1 VHFILENY
9 LLNYNIMGTSGNTN
23 KKKNEKFI
31 PGHLISIKMNILEEI
46 LNQTKKSICKII
58 CNNGAMGTGFF
69 CFLPF
74 PNKDKKLPTLITN
87 NHILEEPDIEVGK
100 SIKFSINDEKK
111 YFNIILDEKRKVY
124 TNDKY
129 DITIIELYK
138 EKDGINEDDSFL
150 EVDDKIIDDNM
161 KAHIETILKD
171 KSIYIIHYPG
181 GDKLEH
187 AEGLIKLIDKDKYTI
202 HHTCNT
208 RPGSSGS
215 PICFLDNNKLI
226 GIHVGAN
233 NDEDKWNLG
242 TLLNEPFKAFN
253 EKYLIKNNNNCDNK
267 KEGKK
272 NEFSLFDENNNN
284 LENNLYLNNNI
295 NIVNNNNKNINNDNG
310 NYINNNIFN
319 YNKNSSNINSDNLNM
334 SKSILNFPK
343 KNAVDQIIIVYKER
357 KCNIKDFYYN
367 VGANLFMNEAISNQ
381 KCFGE
386 IFVKNNKDKCKIIYK
401 EKEYELLPYFK
412 DVIKEDI
419 GEELIIKLIGISKI
433 TNCTNMFFG
442 CTSLYSL
449 PDIKNWDTG
458 NITDMTGM
466 FTYCRSLNPFPDI
479 SGWNTKNV
487 KSFKNFFFYCRE
499 IESLPDISR
508 WDISNSVD
516 LSHMFDCCISIKY
529 LPDISKWNTSNVT
542 NISALFA
549 SCMKIRYLPD
559 ISNWLTYKVKSMR
572 SLFSECHSLIFIAD
586 ISKWNTD
593 KVEDMYK
600 MFSNCHSLEV
610 LPDISLWNTKNVK
623 NMTNMFCGCY
633 SLTSFPDILNWE
645 LNDSVQTSGMF
656 MDFSNNA
663 ITDKNKLAQYK
674 SKFKLSSSIFNN
686 LYDSVS
692 KKLFKQ
698 FV

>member
-1 VHFILENY
+1 
-9 LLNYNIMGTSGNTN
+9 MGTAGGTKN
-23 KKKNEKFI
+23 KKNEKLL

-46 LNQTKKSICKII
+46 LSQTKKSICKII

-74 PNKDKKLPTLITN
+74 PNKDTKLPTLITN
-87 NHILEEPDIEVGK
+87 NHILEESDIEVGK

-111 YFNIILDEKRKVY
+111 YFEIILDEKRKVY
-124 TNDKY
+124 TNNNY

-138 EKDGINEDDSFL
+138 EKDGIEGDDSFL
-150 EVDDKIIDDNM
+150 EVDNKIIDNDMN
-161 KAHIETILKD
+161 AHFDTILRD

-187 AEGLIKLIDKDKYTI
+187 AEGIIKLIDKDKYTI

-233 NDEDKWNLG
+233 SDEDKWNLG
-242 TLLNEPFKAFN
+242 TLLSEPIKKFN
-253 EKYLIKNNNNCDNK
+253 EKFLIKKNNNDDNK
-267 KEGKK
+267 KEEKK

-284 LENNLYLNNNI
+284 LENNLYLNKSI
-295 NIVNNNNKNINNDNG
+295 NKVNNN
-310 NYINNNIFN
+310 YIDNNNIFN
-319 YNKNSSNINSDNLNM
+319 CNNNSSNINSSCLNIP
-334 SKSILNFPK
+334 KSGLNFPK
-343 KNAVDQIIIVYKER
+343 KNVVDQIIIVYKER
-357 KCNIKDFYYN
+357 TCNIKDFYYN
-367 VGANLFMNEAISNQ
+367 VGANLFMSEAISNQ

-401 EKEYELLPYFK
+401 EKEYELFSYFQ
-412 DVIKEDI
+412 DVFREAI
-419 GEELIIKLIGISKI
+419 GEELTIKLKGISKI
-433 TNCTNMFFG
+433 TDCTNMFFG

-449 PDIKNWDTG
+449 PDIHKWDTE

-479 SGWNTKNV
+479 SGWNTKKV
-487 KSFKNFFFYCRE
+487 KSFKNFFCYCRE
-499 IESLPDISR
+499 IEHLPDISR
-508 WDISNSVD
+508 WDISNAID

-529 LPDISKWNTSNVT
+529 LPDISKWNTSKVT
-542 NISALFA
+542 NMSCLFA
-549 SCMKIRYLPD
+549 SCMQIRYLPD
-559 ISNWLTYKVKSMR
+559 ISNWLTYKVKSL
-572 SLFSECHSLIFIAD
+572 SLLFSECHSLIFIAD
-586 ISKWNTD
+586 ISKWNTGQ
-593 KVEDMYK
+593 VEDMYK
-600 MFSNCHSLEV
+600 MFSNCHSLEE

-656 MDFSNNA
+656 MDFSKNA

-698 FV
+698 IV